1 MADKKNDKTN
11 KTKLPPGIKRLSDG
25 RLHVL
30 ATATDPRTKRK
41 FYAERTLSAGATLG
55 EAVDLRAQLRAELL
69 GELTPRKKEA
79 PPTLGA
85 YALRWIK
92 ARAAR
97 VRLVTAK
104 SYERTLS
111 LYVLPRLGDLPVAE
125 IRRSDLEGYA
135 AWLERE
141 SGLAIRTQRV
151 AWSKALDLLRDAWEE
166 YDLRPIG
173 RIKGPQGEPTPAGRA
188 LSREELDRLVAEAC
202 TRRARHASVVVTLAY
217 TGLRA
222 LEVCRLRWCDL
233 RLDDPDDAWLTVN
246 HSKTRGGAG
255 RPVPLPRLAAELL
268 LAHRAEQPAS
278 LWVWCCLRDPAQAT
292 ATQFASDA
300 VISCAKAAGLAHTT
314 PHDLRRTFVT
324 LLDRAGVNRLA
335 VRSLVG
341 HSDDTTTNAYSRPSP
356 ADLRGALQVL
366 EGGRKSA

>member
-1 MADKKNDKTN
+1 MADKKNDKQ
-11 KTKLPPGIKRLSDG
+11 KLPPGIKRLSDG

-41 FYAERTLSAGATLG
+41 LYAERTLSADATLG

-69 GELTPRKKEA
+69 GELTPSRKEA

-111 LYVLPRLGDLPVAE
+111 LYVLPRLGDLPVTE
-125 IRRSDLEGYA
+125 IRRSDLEKYA

-141 SGLAIRTQRV
+141 SGLAIRTQRS

-188 LSREELDRLVAEAC
+188 LSREELDLLVAEAR
-202 TRRARHASVVVTLAY
+202 TRCARHSSAVVTLAY
-217 TGLRA
+217 TGLRV

-233 RLDDPDDAWLTVN
+233 RLDDLDDAWATVN
-246 HSKTRGGAG
+246 HSKTRSGTG
-255 RPVPLPRLAAELL
+255 RLVPLPRLAAELL
-268 LAHRAEQPAS
+268 LVHRAEQPAS
-278 LWVWCCLRDPAQAT
+278 PWVWCHTGDPSRPAP
-292 ATQFASDA
+292 TQFAAEA
-300 VISCAKAAGLAHTT
+300 VASCARAIGLAHTT

-341 HSDDTTTNAYSRPSP
+341 HSDDATTNTYSRPSP
-356 ADLRGALQVL
+356 ADLRGALLVL